1 MLYQISAHALRVVP
15 PLRSR
20 RFCVQR
26 REQLSR
32 LLWMPPVHHRYKY
45 INGTEGRAL
54 RSGWPR
60 PTTSK
65 KKTFLF
71 HVHLINDNLV
81 HPVKS
86 SIVHSRF
93 HPGDVCGRECCPS
106 PAPRAHVCVCMRP
119 LARSLLGLTF
129 GRGYHGL

>member
-86 SIVHSRF
+86 SIVSIIDISTTHSLPTMNVGAFSLPPWR
-93 HPGDVCGRECCPS
+93 CL
-106 PAPRAHVCVCMRP
+106 RARV
-119 LARSLLGLTF
+119 LS
-129 GRGYHGL
+129 